1 MNPKILC
8 VDDDQNVLSAYQ
20 RSLRKQ
26 FDIETALGGNAG
38 LLAVQERG
46 PYAVI
51 IADMQMP
58 GMDGIE
64 FLETVHDQAPESIRI
79 MLTGNAD
86 QTTAVE
92 AINRGQVFQFL
103 TKPCPP
109 DVLALAIEAGVK
121 QYQLV
126 TAERELLEKTL
137 NGSIR
142 VLTDI
147 LSLVERD
154 AFGRSQKIRDAVR
167 AFAQSFG
174 IRKTW
179 DLEAAAML
187 LQIGC
192 VTIPSGL
199 VERVHTGQPLMEAE
213 QVLWNRIP
221 EIGRSLINK
230 IPRLESVADIVYY
243 QDKHF
248 DGSGTPSDLKAGE
261 AIPIGARVIKV
272 LKDMLEL
279 EEHGHPRERALEEM
293 RLRAGWYDPRVLESV
308 SRHFDVF
315 IESNTPS
322 SYERVATN
330 FAGLGIDQMLASD
343 VVTNDGTLIARSG
356 TVVTPLLLERLR
368 NFRQISGIREPFYV
382 VVVPEKD
389 KAAAAA

>member
-8 VDDDQNVLSAYQ
+8 VDDDANVLSAYQ
-20 RSLRKQ
+20 RNLRKQ

-51 IADMQMP
+51 VADMQMP
-58 GMDGIE
+58 GMDGVE
-64 FLETVHDQAPESIRI
+64 FLETVHDQTPESVRI

-86 QTTAVE
+86 QLTAVE

-103 TKPCPP
+103 NKPCPP
-109 DVLALAIEAGVK
+109 DVLAVALEAGVK

-126 TAERELLEKTL
+126 TAERELLEKTV

-142 VLTDI
+142 VLVDV
-147 LSLVERD
+147 LALVERD
-154 AFGRSQKIRDAVR
+154 GFRRSQKLQDAVR
-167 AFAQSFG
+167 AFAQSLG

-187 LQIGC
+187 LHIGC
-192 VTIPSGL
+192 VTVPPALI
-199 VERVHTGQPLMEAE
+199 ERIHSGQPLMASESE
-213 QVLWNRIP
+213 LWNRLP
-221 EIGRSLINK
+221 GIGRNLINK

-248 DGSGTPSDLKAGE
+248 DGSGFPLDLKSGE
-261 AIPIGARVIKV
+261 AIPIGARIVKV

-293 RLRAGWYDPRVLESV
+293 RLRAGWYDPRVLDSIA
-308 SRHFDVF
+308 RHFDVF
-315 IESNTPS
+315 VEGAVAAN
-322 SYERVATN
+322 YERVATTL
-330 FAGLGIDQMLASD
+330 AALKVDQMLACDAVTSD
-343 VVTNDGTLIARSG
+343 GLLIARSG
-356 TVVTPLLLERLR
+356 TLISPLLMERLL
-368 NFRQISGIREPFYV
+368 NFRQVSGVREPLYV
-382 VVVPEKD
+382 VVQPEPKR
-389 KAAAAA
+389 AAA

>member
-1 MNPKILC
+1 MNAKILC
-8 VDDDQNVLSAYQ
+8 VDDDPNVLSAYQ
-20 RSLRKQ
+20 RNLRKQ
-26 FDIETALGGNAG
+26 FDIETALGSNAG

-51 IADMQMP
+51 VADMQMP

-64 FLETVHDQAPESIRI
+64 FLETVHDQTPESVRI

-86 QTTAVE
+86 QFTAVE

-103 TKPCPP
+103 NKPCPP
-109 DVLALAIEAGVK
+109 DVLAMALEAGVK
-121 QYQLV
+121 QYQLI

-147 LSLVERD
+147 LALVERD

-167 AFAQSFG
+167 AFAQSLS

-187 LQIGC
+187 LRVGC
-192 VTIPSGL
+192 VTIPAAL
-199 VERVHTGQPLMEAE
+199 VERVRSGQPLLE
-213 QVLWNRIP
+213 QEQSLWNRVP
-221 EIGRSLINK
+221 EIGRNLINK
-230 IPRLESVADIVYY
+230 IPRLESVAEIVYY

-248 DGSGTPSDLKAGE
+248 DGSGTPADIRSGE

-279 EEHGHPRERALEEM
+279 EEHGHSRERALEEM
-293 RLRAGWYDPRVLESV
+293 RLRAGWYDPRVLDSV
-308 SRHFDVF
+308 SRHFDIF
-315 IESNTPS
+315 IDSATPA

-330 FAGLGIDQMLASD
+330 LASLGVDQMLASD
-343 VVTNDGTLIARSG
+343 VLTNDGTLIARSG
-356 TVVTPLLLERLR
+356 TVVSPLLLERLR
-368 NFRQISGIREPFYV
+368 NFNQISGIREPFYV
-382 VVVPEKD
+382 VVVPERE

>member
-64 FLETVHDQAPESIRI
+64 FLEIVHDQAPESIRI

-126 TAERELLEKTL
+126 TAERELLENTL

-154 AFGRSQKIRDAVR
+154 AFGRSQKLRDAVR
-167 AFAQSFG
+167 AFAESLN

-187 LQIGC
+187 LHIGC
-192 VTIPSGL
+192 VTIPPAL
-199 VERVHTGQPLMEAE
+199 IDRVRSGQPLMEQEA
-213 QVLWNRIP
+213 QLWTRVP
-221 EIGRSLINK
+221 DIGRGLINK

-248 DGSGTPSDLKAGE
+248 DGSGFPVNLKAGE
-261 AIPIGARVIKV
+261 AIPIGARIIKV

-279 EEHGHPRERALEEM
+279 EEHGCPRERALEEM

-308 SRHFDVF
+308 SRHFDVYV
-315 IESNTPS
+315 EGPAAA
-322 SYERVATN
+322 SYERIATS
-330 FAGLGIDQMLASD
+330 LGALKVDQMLASD
-343 VVTNDGTLIARSG
+343 VVTQDGLLIARSG
-356 TVVTPLLLERLR
+356 TLVSPLLLERLL
-368 NFRQISGIREPFYV
+368 NFRQVSGIREPIYV
-382 VVVPEKD
+382 VVHPEKE
-389 KAAAAA
+389 KAAA